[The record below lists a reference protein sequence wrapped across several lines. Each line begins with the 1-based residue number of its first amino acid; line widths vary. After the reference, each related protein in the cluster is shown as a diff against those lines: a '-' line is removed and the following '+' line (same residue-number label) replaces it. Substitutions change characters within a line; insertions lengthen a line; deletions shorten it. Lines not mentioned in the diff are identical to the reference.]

1 MSTNGLELALQLL
14 DAAQRELDERG
25 APADIGAQLDLVIC
39 RLKDIMEEKDQIGGP
54 ANRAADAAIVVRN

>member
-1 MSTNGLELALQLL
+1 MSRNGLGLALQLL

-39 RLKDIMEEKDQIGGP
+39 RLKDIIEEADQISRPASSAAGTGP
-54 ANRAADAAIVVRN
+54 IAQH